1 MDITLTGLT
10 KTDEP
15 ITFSVTNDTE
25 SVYNSIKSFLKE
37 YNSVMK
43 EMNTLYNADSA
54 KGYEPLTSEEKEAMS
69 DDDVKLWEDKIKK
82 SLLRSDSTLS
92 SI

>member
-1 MDITLTGLT
+1 
-10 KTDEP
+10 
-15 ITFSVTNDTE
+15 
-25 SVYNSIKSFLKE
+25 
-37 YNSVMK
+37 MK

-82 SLLRSDSTLS
+82 SCFAV
-92 SI
+92 IQH

>member
-1 MDITLTGLT
+1 
-10 KTDEP
+10 
-15 ITFSVTNDTE
+15 
-25 SVYNSIKSFLKE
+25 
-37 YNSVMK
+37 MK

-69 DDDVKLWEDKIKK
+69 DDDVKLWEDKIKN

-92 SI
+92 SIMSSMRSAMMAKHMHFPVLVL